1 MDFQE
6 NKFVSIIIATYNRAS
21 YILET
26 LNSIQNQTYKKWECI
41 IIDDGST
48 DKTEIIV
55 RDFIKDK
62 PRFSY
67 ETRPVFIQKGANVCR
82 NYGYKKSIGEF
93 IKFFDSDDIMLPN
106 HLEVLIDEIER
117 NKLDF
122 AVGDCRNFDNS
133 GLRERP
139 YEIDRKTAELSAFN
153 FALHQVAWITND
165 LLVKREFAE
174 KIRFNEEIRDVAN
187 EYQYNIK
194 LLLLTTKGL
203 LVDQILTH
211 RRIHGSSM
219 TSDLHRDPVQFDLHV
234 YELKLATLKYIE
246 GLAPL
251 HLKKWFLSGF
261 VQYGFNLTL
270 KKVWPGQILE
280 SFFPLTRAFSI
291 IKGLCYGPAL
301 TLGFFLEKGYSIISW
316 IRK

>member
-1 MDFQE
+1 M
-6 NKFVSIIIATYNRAS
+6 KKVSIIIATYNRAQ
-21 YILET
+21 YIIET
-26 LNSIQNQTYKKWECI
+26 LKSIQNQSYQFWECL

-48 DKTEIIV
+48 DNTEELVLHFLIN
-55 RDFIKDK
+55 DD
-62 PRFSY
+62 RFLFY
-67 ETRPVFIQKGANVCR
+67 KRPENLGKGANVCR
-82 NYGYKKSIGEF
+82 NYGYRLSNGEYL
-93 IKFFDSDDIMLPN
+93 KFFDSDDIMLPN

-122 AVGDCRNFDNS
+122 AVGDCRNFDQH

-165 LLVKREFAE
+165 LLVKRKLAE
-174 KIRFNEEIRDVAN
+174 KIQFNEEIRDVAN

-194 LLLLTTKGL
+194 LLLLTTKGI

-211 RRIHGSSM
+211 RRIHSSSM
-219 TSDLHRDPVQFDLHV
+219 TSYLHRDSIQFDLHV
-234 YELKLATLKYIE
+234 YELKLATLKYVE

-270 KKVWPGQILE
+270 KKVWPGQVLE
-280 SFFPLTRAFSI
+280 SFFPLTRAFSF
-291 IKGLCYGPAL
+291 IKGLCYGLAL
-301 TLGFFLEKGYSIISW
+301 TLGLFLGKGYSIISW